1 MKVEAYLW
9 TFLVVLVNATANF
22 EAALELSL
30 RHPGRPLLMQDDG
43 DGEAGDGG
51 AGLVGEGEVHDSAPL
66 PYLDLK
72 FTLSSSKL
80 LYVMF
85 RVLVLLVL
93 FSGSK

>member
-1 MKVEAYLW
+1 MS
-9 TFLVVLVNATANF
+9 ATPAARIAF
-22 EAALELSL
+22 EE
-30 RHPGRPLLMQDDG
+30 G
-43 DGEAGDGG
+43 DGEARDGG

-85 RVLVLLVL
+85 RVLLVLLVL